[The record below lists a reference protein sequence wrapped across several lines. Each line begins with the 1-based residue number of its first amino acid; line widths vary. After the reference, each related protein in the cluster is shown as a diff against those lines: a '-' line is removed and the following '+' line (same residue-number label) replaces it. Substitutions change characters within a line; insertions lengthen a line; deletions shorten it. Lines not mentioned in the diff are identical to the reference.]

1 MAVLPF
7 AYRANIFTDF
17 GYVSTDG
24 VEANLVRCV
33 LRRVLTAILGC
44 DYREDA
50 AYESGSYQS
59 CEADPFHLFGRFLK
73 RRQAGILNHLIGRV
87 ERPHNLRH
95 TGEHRGQIP
104 ESLPVGSPF
113 LSGVVT

>member
-1 MAVLPF
+1 MTVLPF
-7 AYRANIFTDF
+7 AYRTNIFADF
-17 GYVSTDG
+17 GYVSADG
-24 VEANLVRCV
+24 VESNLVRCV

-59 CEADPFHLFGRFLK
+59 CEADPFHLFGRFFK
-73 RRQAGILNHLIGRV
+73 RRQAGILDHLVGRV

-95 TGEHRGQIP
+95 TTVHRRQIP

>member
-7 AYRANIFTDF
+7 AHRANILTDF
-17 GYVSTDG
+17 GNVSTDG
-24 VEANLVRCV
+24 VEANLIRCV
-33 LRRVLTAILGC
+33 LRRVLTAILGSGH
-44 DYREDA
+44 REDA
-50 AYESGSYQS
+50 AYEGGGYQS

-73 RRQAGILNHLIGRV
+73 RRQTGILNHLVGRV

-95 TGEHRGQIP
+95 TTVHRRQIP